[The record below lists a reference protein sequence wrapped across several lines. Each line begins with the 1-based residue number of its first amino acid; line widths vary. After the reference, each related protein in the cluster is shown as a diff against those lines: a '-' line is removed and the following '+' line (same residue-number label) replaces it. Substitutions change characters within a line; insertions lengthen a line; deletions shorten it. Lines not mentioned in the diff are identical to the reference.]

1 MLKTALAILLL
12 TGCATADRS
21 VATDVDPEEWSE
33 AAEIVIPNADTVSRC
48 DLSLFLRYD
57 ERFRDDTL
65 TLRIEVRTPD
75 SLCFEEPFLFCA
87 NHLRRPSACTAKRW
101 PAIAGMRRSHGAATT
116 VSL

>member
-1 MLKTALAILLL
+1 MKREVLKTALAMLLL
-12 TGCATADRS
+12 TGCVTADRS
-21 VATDVDPEEWSE
+21 VATDVDPAEWSE

-57 ERFRDDTL
+57 EHFRDDTL

-75 SLCFEEPFLFCA
+75 SLRFEEPFLFCA
-87 NHLRRPSACTAKRW
+87 NHRPCTAKRW

-116 VSL
+116 VSS